1 MNLKNSLASAT
12 VLVAVTLAGLTL
24 CPAPAADPVARP
36 KVLGVA
42 HLAVYVKDLDKTR
55 KFYKDFLGY
64 EEAFTLPPK
73 GGGPGV
79 RIMFIKVND
88 HQYFEIFNE
97 ADRGEG
103 QLNHISFYT
112 DSADRMYTYLK
123 SKGVEVMS
131 DKGSVGKG
139 QTGNKNFNVKDPDGH
154 IVEIVEYMPDSWT
167 AREAGKK
174 MPATRISDH
183 IMHLGVLV
191 GDLDKSNQFYG
202 QVLGFKEFW
211 RGSGSPRMLSWVNM
225 RPAEA
230 ADYLEFMLYNTIPAP
245 DARGTKNHASLT
257 IPDAD
262 KALAEMKQR
271 AAKVGYDREIVIQT
285 GVNKKRQINLYDP
298 DGTRIEL
305 MEPNTVDGQPA
316 PNSTAPAPH
325 PGSGGL

>member
-1 MNLKNSLASAT
+1 MT
-12 VLVAVTLAGLTL
+12 RVATL
-24 CPAPAADPVARP
+24 CVALTAAGFAQEIARP

-42 HLAVYVKDLDKTR
+42 HLAVYVKDLAKTR
-55 KFYKDFLGY
+55 QFYEDFLGY
-64 EEAFTLPPK
+64 GEPFTLANK
-73 GGGPGV
+73 DKTGT
-79 RIMFIKVND
+79 RIVFIKVNQ

-112 DSADRMYTYLK
+112 DNADQMYRYLK
-123 SKGVEVMS
+123 SKGIEVMG
-131 DKGSVGKG
+131 DKGAVGKG

-154 IVEIVEYMPDSWT
+154 IVEIVEYQPDRWT
-167 AREAGKK
+167 ARETGKF

-183 IMHLGVLV
+183 IMHVGVLV
-191 GDLDKSNQFYG
+191 GDLDKSNGFYG
-202 QVLGFKEFW
+202 GILGFREFW
-211 RGSGSPRMLSWVNM
+211 RGSSSPRMLSWVNM

-230 ADYLEFMLYNTIPAP
+230 QDYLEFMLYNSLPAP
-245 DARGTKNHASLT
+245 DGRGTKNHASLT

-262 KALAEMKQR
+262 KALTEMKKR
-271 AAKVGYDREIVIQT
+271 AAKIGYEREIVIQT
-285 GVNKKRQINLYDP
+285 GVNRKRQINLYDP

-325 PGSGGL
+325 PEK